1 MPRGGKRP
9 GAGAPRGNTNAVKT
23 GRHSVRLRAIAKAL
37 STVPE
42 IRDLLLEAERRQH
55 KEQRQAQRLALRALQ
70 DIASRIPDE
79 NNPLLPYLLASLPD
93 SKFRQN

>member
-37 STVPE
+37 S
-42 IRDLLLEAERRQH
+42 RRSGDTRPAPRGRATPD
-55 KEQRQAQRLALRALQ
+55 QRATQSPAPCPACPPGHRLWH
-70 DIASRIPDE
+70 P
-79 NNPLLPYLLASLPD
+79 
-93 SKFRQN
+93 

>member
-23 GRHSVRLRAIAKAL
+23 GRHSARLRAIAKAL
-37 STVPE
+37 SAVPE
-42 IRDLLLEAERRQH
+42 IRDLLLEAERRQQR
-55 KEQRQAQRLALRALQ
+55 EQRKAQRLALRALQ

-79 NNPLLPYLLASLPD
+79 NNPLLPYLLASLSD